1 MRDLVALNGEE
12 LLQKSPTL
20 VGPLATRDAVRD
32 RQDGGSQTASF
43 VFSRRRTSVRD
54 IESSTAF
61 AMS

>member
-1 MRDLVALNGEE
+1 MEKG
-12 LLQKSPTL
+12 STL

-32 RQDGGSQTASF
+32 RQDGGSQTSSL